1 MIFRTS
7 ASILFPRARMR
18 DDRADLRLAF
28 ISTAPM
34 GIALVGITASW
45 LDEAS
50 PCPKGSTSYPDH
62 LEDSQEGGRV
72 TQV

>member
-7 ASILFPRARMR
+7 ASMVFPRARMR
-18 DDRADLRLAF
+18 DDRADLRV
-28 ISTAPM
+28 
-34 GIALVGITASW
+34 GITLVGITTSW

-50 PCPKGSTSYPDH
+50 PCPKGSTSFPDH
-62 LEDSQEGGRV
+62 LEDSQESGRV